1 MRSTP
6 ARPAPVHPTPVGLA
20 LPMHPERPCIRR
32 PRAQSV
38 HASLAYASY
47 TRACAVVPSLLRRA
61 SISEPPVLEHIL
73 HTCARMS
80 FRTVRGFY
88 LRWARDSQQTRS
100 NPEARHNCGRG
111 KQTKGRAGRWE
122 ARSAQQAK
130 TDVSALLS
138 VSVEYTPALM
148 LITMKTFYSSPP
160 PGGRTA
166 TSGWR

>member
-1 MRSTP
+1 MSV
-6 ARPAPVHPTPVGLA
+6 RPTPVHPTPVGLA
-20 LPMHPERPCIRR
+20 PSMHPERPCIRR

-122 ARSAQQAK
+122 GTASTPGEDGRLCTVIGLRRVHSGCHVDHDEDLFLLRWRS
-130 TDVSALLS
+130 
-138 VSVEYTPALM
+138 
-148 LITMKTFYSSPP
+148 
-160 PGGRTA
+160 
-166 TSGWR
+166 